1 MKKDNVEIKSGSEI
15 LSGTLTYSSD
25 QKNLPLVILVAGSG
39 LVDRN
44 ENHKKL
50 KINLLSSIASH
61 FEKFNI
67 ATLRYD
73 KRGVGCSTGDY
84 WTTGLFDNIEDAKA
98 AFAFVKGT
106 PAVDPT
112 HIFMLG
118 HSEGAIITA
127 HIASQQL
134 GLSGAIVLSG
144 TARSGMEVL
153 KWQLKKVLQGLPSW
167 QKKIIRF
174 FRIDLHKAQV
184 KTLEKIKRSSKDKMR
199 FKLFSIIN
207 AKWMREFIE
216 YDPTLDL
223 KKISIPILAITGD
236 KDIQTPAED
245 LEMIKKLAPVQIKA
259 KVITDLTH
267 IVRRDTEQT
276 SVSHYKKLIMQP
288 VDSEVLHLM
297 TEWILNLSALNEKA

>member
-1 MKKDNVEIKSGSEI
+1 MIKKD
-15 LSGTLTYSSD
+15 LL
-25 QKNLPLVILVAGSG
+25 LVILVAGSG
-39 LVDRN
+39 QVDRN

-50 KINLLSSIASH
+50 KINLISSIASH

-73 KRGVGCSTGDY
+73 ERGVGCSTSDY
-84 WTTGLFDNIEDAKA
+84 WTTGLFYNIEDAKS
-98 AFAFVKGT
+98 AFDFVKWT

-134 GLSGAIVLSG
+134 GLSGAIVLPG

-153 KWQLKKVLQGLPSW
+153 KWQLKMVSQGLSSW

-174 FRIDLHKAQV
+174 FRIDLHKTQV

-199 FKLFSIIN
+199 FKLFSKIN

-216 YDPTLDL
+216 YDPTLNL

-236 KDIQTPAED
+236 KDIQTPVED
-245 LEMIKKLAPVQIKA
+245 RETMKKLVPGQIETQ
-259 KVITDLTH
+259 VITDLAH
-267 IVRRDTEQT
+267 IVRRDKEKA
-276 SVSHYKKLIMQP
+276 SISHYKKLITQP
-288 VDSEVLHLM
+288 VDPEVLHLM
-297 TEWILNLSALNEKA
+297 AEWILRLSNVTQKT